1 MPAGLILVIP
11 AIAIAS
17 LGVSVGAAGCSVVQI
32 NAGLCSIT
40 PSTTNTTVI
49 LDGTI
54 GGTSG
59 GDSGDGTGTGSWN
72 EDFDSAA
79 APEPE
84 CVFSEIEPDRCYRN
98 PPNPTDPLTA
108 APAVTITDVA
118 AFAPTFAA
126 ALSEPSG
133 WAIAGL
139 PANLVGPAGAVTV
152 GGTLLGSPAD
162 VRFVPVAWRWDYG
175 DDSTATLGVAGSTW
189 AASGLP
195 EFSAT
200 STSHVW
206 TASGIHRVAL
216 AVVAVAEY
224 RIAGGPW
231 IPVAGSLTLPVS
243 EFDIV
248 VATAD
253 TVLVERDCRA
263 NPSGPGC

>member
-1 MPAGLILVIP
+1 M
-11 AIAIAS
+11 
-17 LGVSVGAAGCSVVQI
+17 
-32 NAGLCSIT
+32 GLCSVNS
-40 PSTTNTTVI
+40 STTNTSVV

-54 GGTSG
+54 GGTTG
-59 GDSGDGTGTGSWN
+59 GDSSGGTATGSWN
-72 EDFDSAA
+72 DDFDSAA

-108 APAVTITDVA
+108 APVVTITDVA

-175 DDSTATLGVAGSTW
+175 DGSTATLGVAGSTW

-195 EFSAT
+195 AFSAT